1 MQFSYQSNFHFSI
14 LWMPLITLYARIFP
28 TDGAPVFYPIL
39 KLANQKPTD
48 II

>member
-1 MQFSYQSNFHFSI
+1 MDAANHTIYQDF
-14 LWMPLITLYARIFP
+14 L